1 MNKAYV
7 LLVII
12 SCAGVLLLAGT
23 TPTGAWFSETE
34 VIEGITITTGSW
46 SDAGSLIVTAD
57 QALLKPPAG
66 NHAKTVLSGI
76 TASNTGSEPL
86 EVTGIRVSWDPDGGE
101 TIRQAAFTRGK
112 GGEAPRAG
120 PHGAGSDPGSAG
132 GEGFTAFW
140 SGKRH
145 PARSSTAGFCWTRQH
160 KMIPHEESCSR
171 LTRTWRGRPLCVP
184 LILDDES
191 EKEVRVRL

>member
-76 TASNTGSEPL
+76 TISNTGPAAL
-86 EVTGIRVSWDPDGGE
+86 AITGIRVSWSPDDGE
-101 TIRQAAFTRGK
+101 MIGEAAFTRGK
-112 GGEAPRAG
+112 GGKAPRAG
-120 PHGAGSDPGSAG
+120 PHGSEPELAG
-132 GEGFTAFW
+132 GEGFTVFW
-140 SGKRH
+140 SGEAASDQLLEGQALLTPATRND
-145 PARSSTAGFCWTRQH
+145 PARGILLSFDSNMEGKSVVCT
-160 KMIPHEESCSR
+160 
-171 LTRTWRGRPLCVP
+171 VV
-184 LILDDES
+184 LDDGG
-191 EKEVRVRL
+191 EKEVRLEV

>member
-140 SGKRH
+140 SGEAASGQVLDGRLPLDPSTQND
-145 PARSSTAGFCWTRQH
+145 PARGVLLSFDSNMEGKTLVCT
-160 KMIPHEESCSR
+160 
-171 LTRTWRGRPLCVP
+171 

>member
-1 MNKAYV
+1 MTRGGAF
-7 LLVII
+7 LVII
-12 SCAGVLLLAGT
+12 CCVGILLLVAPM
-23 TPTGAWFSETE
+23 PTGAWFSDTET
-34 VIEGITITTGSW
+34 IEGISITTGSW
-46 SDAGSLIVTAD
+46 SDAGSLVVTAEH
-57 QALLKPPAG
+57 ALLKPPAG

-112 GGEAPRAG
+112 GGETPRAG

-132 GEGFTAFW
+132 GEGFTTFW
-140 SGKRH
+140 SGEAASGQVLDGRLLLDPSTQND
-145 PARSSTAGFCWTRQH
+145 PARGVLLSFDSNMEGKTLVCT
-160 KMIPHEESCSR
+160 
-171 LTRTWRGRPLCVP
+171 

>member
-1 MNKAYV
+1 MMRSIV
-7 LLVII
+7 LLVVIC
-12 SCAGVLLLAGT
+12 CAGMLLLADPV
-23 TPTGAWFSETE
+23 PTGAWFADTE
-34 VIEGITITTGSW
+34 VIEGISIGTGSW
-46 SDAGSLIVTAD
+46 SSTDGLVIAAD
-57 QALLKPPAG
+57 QPLLKPPAG
-66 NHAKTVLSGI
+66 RRAKTVLSGI

-112 GGEAPRAG
+112 GGETPRAG

-140 SGKRH
+140 SGEAASGQVLDGRLLLDPSTQND
-145 PARSSTAGFCWTRQH
+145 PARGVLLSFDSNMEGKNLVCT
-160 KMIPHEESCSR
+160 
-171 LTRTWRGRPLCVP
+171 